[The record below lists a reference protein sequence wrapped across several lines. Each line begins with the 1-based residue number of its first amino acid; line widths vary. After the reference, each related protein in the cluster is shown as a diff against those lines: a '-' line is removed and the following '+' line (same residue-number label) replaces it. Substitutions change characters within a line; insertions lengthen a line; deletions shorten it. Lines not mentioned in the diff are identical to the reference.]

1 MGASAALDAVRAA
14 ARMRKSG
21 TKHHLISSLVC
32 MCMCMCMF
40 MYHAHV
46 MFMIM

>member
-1 MGASAALDAVRAA
+1 MGASAALAVRAA

-21 TKHHLISSLVC
+21 TKHNLISSLVC